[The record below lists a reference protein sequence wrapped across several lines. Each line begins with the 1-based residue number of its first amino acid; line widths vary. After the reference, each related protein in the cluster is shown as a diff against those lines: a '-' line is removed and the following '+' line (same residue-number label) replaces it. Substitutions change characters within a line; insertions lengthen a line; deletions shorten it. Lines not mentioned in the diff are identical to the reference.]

1 MDHDTDSQY
10 YAQAGSA
17 VMAFP
22 HKNDP
27 CRKTCGG
34 VIFAVGFSFFVMPPA
49 ASGGKARSPRR
60 KVTDI

>member
-1 MDHDTDSQY
+1 
-10 YAQAGSA
+10 
-17 VMAFP
+17 MAFP

-27 CRKTCGG
+27 LQGETCGG

>member
-1 MDHDTDSQY
+1 MDHDTDSRY
-10 YAQAGSA
+10 CAQAGSA

-27 CRKTCGG
+27 CRG

-49 ASGGKARSPRR
+49 ASGEKARSPRR